1 MSGKMSVKSGFSL
14 IELLVV
20 VAIIG
25 ILAAVGITGYQV
37 YIAQTRDATTV
48 DNFEFLKRTLD
59 QDILSL
65 ENDLSARSDFAAEL
79 TSTSQCFELRDN
91 YITDINSIRSN
102 PFNDSKGQVCDGN
115 HFASH
120 RNEVQGGTADNVTLT
135 RGQTMVYCDG
145 IDVQTASWKR
155 VNDNLGLKFCTCSGQ
170 EECVTTKRYS
180 GTVLTT
186 SPSSGGFTFVT
197 IDNPTTPS
205 LTSNAQLLIG
215 NQLVNVQHGTANYSG
230 SDHILE
236 VLLPSPATAGD
247 TVYEVNGDVCF
258 TPPGET
264 TKALYLA
271 DFSGLDV
278 SSALPDRHACY

>member
-1 MSGKMSVKSGFSL
+1 MSVKSGFSL

-65 ENDLSARSDFAAEL
+65 ENDLSARSDFADNL
-79 TSTSQCFELRDN
+79 SSTSRCFELKDN
-91 YITDINSIRSN
+91 YIEDINVIRSN
-102 PFNDSKGQVCDGN
+102 PFNEAKGQVCDGN
-115 HFASH
+115 HFSTH
-120 RNEVQGGTADNVTLT
+120 RNEEAGSTVNTVTLT

-145 IDVQTASWKR
+145 IDVRNASWKQ

-170 EECVTTKRYS
+170 AECETTRRYV
-180 GTVLTT
+180 GTIAANY
-186 SPSSGGFTFVT
+186 PNGPATFDT
-197 IDNPTTPS
+197 IRISNPNKDNITA
-205 LTSNAQLLIG
+205 NAQLLIG
-215 NQLVNVQHGTANYSG
+215 NQLVSVSG
-230 SDHILE
+230 GSFQ
-236 VLLPSPATAGD
+236 VLTSLTLHELDVSLTQSVNGGD
-247 TVYEVNGDVCF
+247 TVYEVNGNVCF
-258 TPPGET
+258 TPPGES

-271 DFSGLDV
+271 DFVSPEYTGGL
-278 SSALPDRHACY
+278 PTRNTCY